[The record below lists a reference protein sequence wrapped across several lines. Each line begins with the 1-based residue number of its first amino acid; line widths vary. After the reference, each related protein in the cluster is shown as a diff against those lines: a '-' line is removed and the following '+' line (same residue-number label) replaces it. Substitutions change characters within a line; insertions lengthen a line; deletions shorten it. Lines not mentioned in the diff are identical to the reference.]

1 MMKIKMEHLTFC
13 GMNHTILKELTS
25 IFFKCNRKKE
35 EQQRWKFCNH
45 SSSASKFTKWWLISL
60 PCINMLF
67 ATKWALGC
75 KIYRCQTTDCIKKMD
90 IDNTVTPYLCTTVL
104 TFQGWHLAAA
114 ILRVLLGAKSD
125 QKVKLSSFHQG
136 RDRL

>member
-25 IFFKCNRKKE
+25 NFFCKCNRKKE

-60 PCINMLF
+60 PCINMLL

-75 KIYRCQTTDCIKKMD
+75 KIYRCQTTDCIKKD
-90 IDNTVTPYLCTTVL
+90 GHRQHGNPLLVHYCFEVSR
-104 TFQGWHLAAA
+104 LAFGCCYFGGFFGSQEWPEGEV
-114 ILRVLLGAKSD
+114 IIFPPRE
-125 QKVKLSSFHQG
+125 
-136 RDRL
+136 R